1 MKKILLILCM
11 LVLFLTACGSDQAE
25 VESEEF
31 NLETDFQSEY
41 CDLTMDSHPIVEVE
55 DGYYIIVGYYIY
67 YVDKETMEY
76 TPLCN
81 KPNCL
86 HQEETDQMKVMDCN
100 AMVRLDR
107 LICTNLNYYKQH
119 LYIAA
124 IELLADENGMPERK
138 YVMDKLSLDGGE
150 REVIHEFEN
159 PVDTAIVHRGY
170 IYYSSDF
177 SQIGSNKKTG
187 VYRIPIEGGD
197 EELLYSAESNNQIS
211 YLRITGT
218 NLSFTEYDEE
228 RGHSVCQYNFVNGK
242 VKKIS
247 FGIDVVG
254 ARMANGRVY
263 YRIMKEYKDYNTWST
278 NLDGS
283 DERKESFISQHQDD
297 DYYYET
303 NQEDKTQTV
312 YDWKTQK
319 KVTEFSQLVRGGSF
333 FAGKEKLFWY
343 GSNEDGGIKVSY
355 INREDIPKGDKAV
368 KVLMDF
374 SSDETYPGIVTVTQ

>member
-1 MKKILLILCM
+1 M
-11 LVLFLTACGSDQAE
+11 LVLFLTACGSDE
-25 VESEEF
+25 VAMESEEF

-41 CDLTMDSHPIVEVE
+41 CDLTLEAHPMVEVE
-55 DGYYIIVGYYIY
+55 DGYYILVGYYLY

-86 HQEETDQMKVMDCN
+86 HQEESDQMKVMDCN
-100 AMVRLDR
+100 AMFYTSRMFY
-107 LICTNLNYYKQH
+107 TSLNYYKQH
-119 LYIAA
+119 LYTVA
-124 IELLADENGMPERK
+124 IEMMTDENGLPEQK
-138 YVMDKLSLDGGE
+138 YVMDKIPLDGGE
-150 REVIHEFEN
+150 REVVHKFEK
-159 PVDTAIVHRGY
+159 PVEMAIVHRGY
-170 IYYSSDF
+170 IYYSSSF
-177 SQIGSNKKTG
+177 SQIGSNEKTG
-187 VYRIPIEGGD
+187 VYRIPIEGGK
-197 EELLYSAESNNQIS
+197 EELLYSAESNKNQIS
-211 YLRITGT
+211 HLRVIGT
-218 NLSFTEYDEE
+218 NLNFTEYSDESE
-228 RGHSVCQYNFVNGK
+228 DAVYQYNLINGK
-242 VKKIS
+242 MKKVL
-247 FGIDVVG
+247 FGDEIDVLSANV
-254 ARMANGRVY
+254 ANGRIY
-263 YRIMKEYKDYNTWST
+263 YRTMREYKDYNTFSI

-303 NQEDKTQTV
+303 NPEGKIQTV

-319 KVTEFSQLVRGGSF
+319 KVTEFSQLSVLGSF
-333 FAGKEKLFWY
+333 FTGKEKLFWY

>member
-1 MKKILLILCM
+1 M
-11 LVLFLTACGSDQAE
+11 LVLFLTACGSDQIA
-25 VESEEF
+25 VDNQDY

-86 HQEETDQMKVMDCN
+86 HQEETDQTKVMDCN
-100 AMVRLDR
+100 AMVRLNIS
-107 LICTNLNYYKQH
+107 LHTSLNYYNQH

-124 IELLADENGMPERK
+124 VELLIDENGMPETK
-138 YVMDKLSLDGGE
+138 YVMDKISLDGGE
-150 REVIHEFEN
+150 REIVHEFEN

-170 IYYSSDF
+170 IYYSSSF
-177 SQIGSNKKTG
+177 SQIGSNEKTG
-187 VYRIPIEGGD
+187 VYRVPIEGGE
-197 EELLYSAESNNQIS
+197 EELLYSAENDNQIS
-211 YLRITGT
+211 YLRIIGT

-228 RGHSVCQYNFVNGK
+228 QGDSVCWYNLVDGE
-242 VKKIS
+242 VKKTS
-247 FGIDVVG
+247 FGDGIDVV
-254 ARMANGRVY
+254 ADRVANGRVY
-263 YRIMKEYKDYNTWST
+263 YRTMKEYKDYNTWST
-278 NLDGS
+278 NLDGN
-283 DERKESFISQHQDD
+283 DEKKESFVSQHQDD

-303 NQEDKTQTV
+303 NPEDKTQTV

-319 KVTEFSQLVRGGSF
+319 KVTEFSQLGGGDSF
-333 FAGKEKLFWY
+333 FAGKGKLFWY
-343 GSNEDGGIKVSY
+343 VLNDRGGIKVSY
-355 INREDIPKGDKAV
+355 IDREDIAKGNTAV

-374 SSDETYPGIVTVTQ
+374 SKSETRPGIVIE